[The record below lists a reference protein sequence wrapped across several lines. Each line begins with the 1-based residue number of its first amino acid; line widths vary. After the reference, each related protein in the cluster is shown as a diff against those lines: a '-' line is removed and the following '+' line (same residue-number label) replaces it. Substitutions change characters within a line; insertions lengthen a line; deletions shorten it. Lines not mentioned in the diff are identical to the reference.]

1 MTLENILIAT
11 DFTEQANL
19 ALGHAMTVARH
30 TGAKLSIMHA
40 LGLSTVD
47 ADTTP
52 FELTEA
58 FQKRAR
64 ELQYSA
70 RTQLEDLRELNLGQG
85 VELSH
90 VFVDRMPEQGIAMVA
105 AETNTDLIVVGSHG
119 RNRISSFF
127 LGSVSRRVVKM
138 AKCDVMVARGSAPV
152 SGYERI
158 LVPTDFSE
166 HSERAVRRA
175 GQLVAKGGT
184 VEIFHCWQMP
194 TGPISYW
201 GNDVGPS
208 LQTGLREMVQERGK
222 ACLSNHMRSDVEF
235 LFSDQ
240 MGPPRY
246 LIEERT
252 KQGKFDL
259 VVAGT
264 HGRGGLDRMLLG
276 SVAES
281 LVSHLNISTYLVR

>member
-1 MTLENILIAT
+1 MTVQKILIAT
-11 DFTEQANL
+11 DFTEQADL
-19 ALGHAMTVARH
+19 ALGHAMTLARH
-30 TGAKLSIMHA
+30 TGASLSIIHA
-40 LGLSTVD
+40 LGRSNND
-47 ADTTP
+47 ADTTA
-52 FELTEA
+52 FEGTET
-58 FQKRAR
+58 FQKRVQ
-64 ELQYSA
+64 ELQMAA
-70 RTQLEDLRELNLGQG
+70 RTQLEDLRERNLGQG

-105 AETNTDLIVVGSHG
+105 AESNADLIVVGSHG

-127 LGSVSRRVVKM
+127 LGSVSRRVVKT
-138 AKCDVMVARGSAPV
+138 AKCDVMVARGTPPT
-152 SGYERI
+152 SGYKRI

-166 HSERAVRRA
+166 QSERAILRA
-175 GQLVAKGGT
+175 GQIVAKGGT

-222 ACLSNHMRSDVEF
+222 ACLGKHMRSDVEF

-240 MGPPRY
+240 MGPPRF
-246 LIEERT
+246 LIEDRA
-252 KQGKFDL
+252 KHGNFDL

-264 HGRGGLDRMLLG
+264 HGRGGLDRLLLG

-281 LVSHLNISTYLVR
+281 LVSHLSISAYLVR